1 MKLERIPYQKYE
13 VSDFACQ
20 LDLTLLERN
29 VLMKIHFLDKGDAFG
44 CYALVGTL
52 AEYLEL
58 SKVQVRGAIDRL
70 RKKGYLAIMGFMPSG
85 AACRRVQL
93 KYAKLPGIKG
103 ASITNKEG
111 ERQMFRYR
119 KTGEANPSICL
130 RQDLQKLL
138 GEIPQKMVTPPSPV
152 MPHTWIDSGIKPYI
166 PCKQGTDLSDDRVK
180 TKNPGRRGKD
190 WVAMFNALPESQQ
203 VLKAFNLT
211 TITPAVARMVIKRLR
226 HLSLTAILYLARNAV
241 MLPPADE
248 FHAARRFISFEDFL
262 KRCVPIRE
270 YICAAKKD
278 RLQGDLE
285 EAKQVLADS
294 LSTSESEMQVAKEHI
309 SDHEC
314 NTLDEFYNSGA
325 HPRTMWYAAYHFSML
340 GEDVTV
346 SEFWHYVGWSCV
358 LRPAAFAFM
367 RSEFRFDLGT
377 IAGLTENEAFD
388 LRADI
393 DKDLN
398 KSRSI
403 LASCPDIKELSALE
417 TALDNTTFFTDRV
430 FQFLADGDYARI
442 CDRLTA

>member
-1 MKLERIPYQKYE
+1 MKLERIPYQKYD

-20 LDLTLLERN
+20 LDLTLLERE
-29 VLMKIHFLDKGDAFG
+29 VLMKIHFLDQGDAIG
-44 CYALVGTL
+44 CYAMVGTI
-52 AEYLEL
+52 AEYLKR

-70 RKKGYLAIMGFMPSG
+70 RKKGYLVLMGFMPSS
-85 AACRRVQL
+85 AACRRVRL
-93 KYAKLPGIKG
+93 KYAQIPGVKS
-103 ASITNKEG
+103 ASFMTAEG
-111 ERQMFRYR
+111 DRQMFRYR
-119 KTGEANPSICL
+119 KTGEADPSICL
-130 RQDLQKLL
+130 RQDLQKLV

-152 MPHTWIDSGIKPYI
+152 MPHTGIDSGIIPYI
-166 PCKQGTDLSDDRVK
+166 PCKQGTDLSGCRVK
-180 TKNPGRRGKD
+180 TEKTRRRSKD
-190 WVAMFNALPESQQ
+190 WVGMFNALPESQQ

-226 HLSLTAILYLARNAV
+226 HMSLADILYLARNAV
-241 MLPPADE
+241 MLPPSDE
-248 FHAARRFISFEDFL
+248 FHAARRFVSFEDFL

-270 YICAAKKD
+270 YICASKKD

-294 LSTSESEMQVAKEHI
+294 LSTSESEMKVAREHI
-309 SDHEC
+309 VEHEC
-314 NTLDEFYNSGA
+314 NTLDEFYKSGA
-325 HPRTMWYAAYHFSML
+325 HPRTMWYAAYHFSRL

-358 LRPAAFAFM
+358 LRPAAFAFL

-377 IAGLTENEAFD
+377 IAGLTETEAFD

-393 DKDLN
+393 EKDLN

-403 LASCPDIKELSALE
+403 LSGCPDIKELTALE